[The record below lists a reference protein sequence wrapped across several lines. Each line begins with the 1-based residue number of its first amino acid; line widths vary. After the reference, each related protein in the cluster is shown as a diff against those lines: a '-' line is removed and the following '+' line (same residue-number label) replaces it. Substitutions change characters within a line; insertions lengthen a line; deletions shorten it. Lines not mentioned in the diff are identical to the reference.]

1 MRIAGIDPGEKRIG
15 IALGDTLLGVA
26 TPAGTI
32 RITGQRD
39 AVRKLEA
46 FVREKEAGAV
56 VVGLPL
62 NLNGTRGPAAE
73 KATAFAEAL
82 RKVLTVPVHAW
93 DERLTTAGMHREMIE
108 AGVRRD
114 RRGEMVDQL
123 AAQQILQSY
132 LDARARPHEHTGDL
146 PPDRIPER

>member
-15 IALGDTLLGVA
+15 LATGDTLLGVA
-26 TPAGTI
+26 TPAGTLQT
-32 RITGQRD
+32 TGMRD

-46 FVREKEAGAV
+46 FVREQGVGAV

-73 KATAFAEAL
+73 KATLFAEAL
-82 RKVLTVPVHAW
+82 RKALTVPVHAW

-132 LDARARPHEHTGDL
+132 LDARSRPAE
-146 PPDRIPER
+146 